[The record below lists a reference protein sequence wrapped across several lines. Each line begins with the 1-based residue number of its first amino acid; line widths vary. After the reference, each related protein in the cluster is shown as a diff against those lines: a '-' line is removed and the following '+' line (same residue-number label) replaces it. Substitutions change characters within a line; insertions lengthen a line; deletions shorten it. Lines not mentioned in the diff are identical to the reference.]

1 MTNQEPQPKQPRMD
15 ANALDFHLLVD
26 SPRFVS
32 IRGQFRVHSRL
43 FFRNFLPGRGVGVY
57 EALSLGS
64 KTTTAQLCRPMRTAV
79 LAALSIGVLMATG
92 KIAPAQ
98 SVTIDVPIL
107 NQTLVA
113 SNNQTLSLNGD
124 GKPKVITGDNNK
136 IQIHGD
142 CSSLKVIGNSNTVE
156 VERVGDIQMIGGS
169 NRVAYVHTLNG
180 ETPTIANIGQD
191 NEAKQVAALGS
202 DNAPTAASAPED
214 TSDVQLV
221 TLTNDNQTRPINKPH
236 VKLVGSNNSL
246 VFTGVAQ
253 QLEIEGSNNDVEID
267 QVTKVIFHGSNNDV
281 TYKQPLSSGD
291 VVSEAHGSNNEVEK
305 AE

>member
-1 MTNQEPQPKQPRMD
+1 MD
-15 ANALDFHLLVD
+15 ANALDFHLRVD
-26 SPRFVS
+26 SYPFVS
-32 IRGQFRVHSRL
+32 IRGPFRVHSRL
-43 FFRNFLPGRGVGVY
+43 FFRNFLPGSGVGVY

-124 GKPKVITGDNNK
+124 GKPRVITGDNNK

-142 CSSLKVIGNSNTVE
+142 CSSLKVIGNSNMVE

-169 NRVAYVHTLNG
+169 NRVSYVHTLNG

-191 NEAKQVAALGS
+191 NEAKQVAAIGS
-202 DNAPTAASAPED
+202 DNAPAPSSED

-281 TYKQPLSSGD
+281 TYKQPLSSGE
-291 VVSEAHGSNNEVEK
+291 VVSEAHGSNNDVEK

>member
-1 MTNQEPQPKQPRMD
+1 
-15 ANALDFHLLVD
+15 
-26 SPRFVS
+26 
-32 IRGQFRVHSRL
+32 
-43 FFRNFLPGRGVGVY
+43 
-57 EALSLGS
+57 
-64 KTTTAQLCRPMRTAV
+64 MRTAV
-79 LAALSIGVLMATG
+79 LAALSIAVLMATG

-98 SVTIDVPIL
+98 QAVTIDVPIL
-107 NQTLVA
+107 NQTLIA
-113 SNNQTLSLNGD
+113 SNNQTLSMDGD
-124 GKPKVITGDNNK
+124 GKPRVITGDNNK

-156 VERVGDIQMIGGS
+156 VERVGDIQMIVAS
-169 NRVAYVHTLNG
+169 NRVSYVRTLNG
-180 ETPTIANIGQD
+180 DTPTVANIGQD
-191 NEAKQVAALGS
+191 NEAKQVSGLDAA
-202 DNAPTAASAPED
+202 NASTPAPSAED
-214 TSDVQLV
+214 SGDVQLV

-246 VFTGVAQ
+246 VFTGVAE
-253 QLEIEGSNNDVEID
+253 QLEIVGSNNDVAID